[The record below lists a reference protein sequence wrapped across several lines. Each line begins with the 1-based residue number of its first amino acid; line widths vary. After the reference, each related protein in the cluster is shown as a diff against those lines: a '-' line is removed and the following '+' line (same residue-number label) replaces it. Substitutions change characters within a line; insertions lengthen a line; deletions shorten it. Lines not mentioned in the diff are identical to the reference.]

1 MMRGLHHIKDEHA
14 EKSLFRS
21 RAMIA
26 FILIFLAL
34 AILAARFTYLQVWKY
49 GSFQV
54 QADKNRIRLQ
64 TVAPS
69 RGMIYDR
76 NGVLLA
82 ENKPAYR
89 LEITTERLARP
100 KIDGKRISLAQSRD
114 DTLSE
119 LEKLV
124 TITPTQRKRFLRK
137 SQQSKSFR
145 PVPLRLSLNEE
156 ELSRV
161 AVNRHR
167 LPGVEITPYLTRHY
181 PGGKAMTHL
190 TGYVGRIDE
199 GDLAGLDQE
208 NYHANTHIGKTGV
221 ERYREDILHGISGFE
236 KVETNAQG
244 RVLRVLERE
253 DPEAGQDL
261 ILAIDSRLQLAAW
274 DAMGDYS
281 GSVIAL
287 DPNNGDVLAMVSKP
301 GFDAN
306 LFVNGITQSDYSR
319 ILNAPDRPLY
329 NRALKGGYEP
339 GSTFKPFVALAG
351 LEGGTVNLE
360 TRVFSSGE
368 FYLPNVS
375 RPYRDWRP
383 GGHGWV
389 TVRSALQQSVNTY
402 FYELGV
408 KLGIDA
414 MHDYIQQ
421 FGFGRQTGIDLF
433 GEGVG
438 VLPSRAW
445 KRTRF
450 DQPWYPGETVIAA
463 IGQGY
468 NVTTPLQLA
477 SATATLAMNG
487 KRYIPRLVRGFKK
500 YGSQEVD
507 WLLPTLDTPVPVVNP
522 LNWAEVRGG
531 MEDVVNS
538 PTGTARKISV
548 GAAYRIAG
556 KSGTAQVFQL
566 AKGQKYDASA
576 IDRRLRN
583 NALFVA
589 WAPAEAPKIV
599 VAIII
604 EHALGGGSSTAA
616 PIARI
621 LLDTWLIEAGH
632 LEDESLAPP
641 LQNQQAGR

>member
-1 MMRGLHHIKDEHA
+1 MMRGFHHIKDEHA

-21 RAMIA
+21 RAVVA
-26 FILIFLAL
+26 FLLILIAL
-34 AILAARFTYLQVWKY
+34 VLLAARFTYLQVWKH
-49 GSFQV
+49 GSFQA

-64 TVAPS
+64 IVAPS

-76 NGVLLA
+76 NGILLA

-89 LEITTERLARP
+89 LEIATERLARP
-100 KIDGKRISLAQSRD
+100 RIAGNRMPLSEALEN
-114 DTLSE
+114 TLSE

-137 SQQSKSFR
+137 SRQSKSFQ
-145 PVPLRLSLNEE
+145 PVPLRLSLTEE

-167 LPGVEITPYLTRHY
+167 LPGVEITPYLTRY
-181 PGGKAMTHL
+181 YSGGEAMTHL

-199 GDLAGLDQE
+199 GDLQELDQE
-208 NYHANTHIGKTGV
+208 NYQANTHIGKTGV
-221 ERYREDILHGISGFE
+221 ERFREGLLHGVSGFE

-244 RVLRVLERE
+244 RVLRVLERK
-253 DPEAGQDL
+253 DPQAGQDL
-261 ILAIDSRLQLAAW
+261 VLSIDSRLQLAAW
-274 DAMGDYS
+274 EAMGEYS
-281 GSVIAL
+281 GSVVAI

-306 LFVNGITQSDYSR
+306 LFVNGITQTDYSR

-351 LEGGTVNLE
+351 LESGTVNIE
-360 TRVFSSGE
+360 TRVFSSGK

-375 RPYRDWRP
+375 RPYRDWRK

-408 KLGIDA
+408 KLGIDS
-414 MHDYIQQ
+414 MHEYIQQ

-438 VLPSRAW
+438 VLPSRDW
-445 KRTRF
+445 KRARF
-450 DQPWYPGETVIAA
+450 NQPWYPGETVIAA

-487 KRYIPRLVRGFKK
+487 KRYTPRLLRGLKE
-500 YGSQEVD
+500 YGRLQTD
-507 WLLPTLDTPVPVVNP
+507 WLPPTEADAVPVVNP
-522 LNWAEVRGG
+522 VNWEEVRGG

-538 PTGTARKISV
+538 STGTARKISV

-556 KSGTAQVFQL
+556 KSGTAQVFGL
-566 AKGQKYDASA
+566 AKGQEYDAST

-589 WAPAEAPKIV
+589 WAPVEAPKIV
-599 VAIII
+599 VAVII

-616 PIARI
+616 PIARV
-621 LLDTWLIEAGH
+621 LLDEWLIEAGH
-632 LEDESLAPP
+632 LGDISSEATAPDGP
-641 LQNQQAGR
+641 VL

>member
-1 MMRGLHHIKDEHA
+1 MAGLHHIKDEHS

-21 RAMIA
+21 RAMFA
-26 FILIFLAL
+26 FSLILLAL
-34 AILAARFTYLQVWKY
+34 VLLAVRFVYLQVWKH
-49 GSFQV
+49 GSFKA
-54 QADKNRIRLQ
+54 QADKNRIRVQ
-64 TVAPS
+64 VVAPS

-89 LEITTERLARP
+89 LEITAERLVRP
-100 KIDGKRISLAQSRD
+100 KVSGKRISRQAALEITLA
-114 DTLSE
+114 E
-119 LEKLV
+119 LDKLIV
-124 TITPTQRKRFLRK
+124 ITPTQRQRFLRK
-137 SQQSKSFR
+137 IQQVKPFR
-145 PVPLRLSLNEE
+145 PVSVRLSLSEAE
-156 ELSRV
+156 VSRV

-181 PGGKAMTHL
+181 PGGEAMTHI

-199 GDLAGLDQE
+199 GDLKQLDQQ
-208 NYHANTHIGKTGV
+208 NYLANTHVGKTGV
-221 ERYREDILHGISGFE
+221 ENFREKLLHGQSGFE
-236 KVETNAQG
+236 KIETNAQG
-244 RVLRVLERE
+244 RVLRVLEKE

-261 ILAIDSRLQLAAW
+261 ILTIDSRLQQAAW
-274 DAMGDYS
+274 EALGDYS
-281 GSVIAL
+281 GSIVAI

-351 LEGGTVNLE
+351 LEGGVVNIN

-368 FYLPNVS
+368 YYLPNVS
-375 RPYRDWRP
+375 RPYGDWQE

-389 TVRSALQQSVNTY
+389 TVRGALTQSVNTY
-402 FYELGV
+402 FYELGY
-408 KLGIDA
+408 KLGIDT
-414 MHDYIQQ
+414 MHDYIQK
-421 FGFGRQTGIDLF
+421 FGFGQKTGIDLF

-438 VLPSRAW
+438 ILPSRAW

-450 DQPWYPGETVIAA
+450 NQPWYPGETVIAA
-463 IGQGY
+463 IGQGF
-468 NVTTPLQLA
+468 NVVTPLQLA

-487 KRYIPRLVRGFKK
+487 KRFTPRLLLGLKK
-500 YGSQEVD
+500 YGHKNTD
-507 WLLPTLDTPVPVVNP
+507 WLPSREAVTVPVVDP
-522 LNWAEVRGG
+522 ENWAAVRGG
-531 MEDVVNS
+531 MEDVVHS
-538 PTGTARKISV
+538 ATGTARKI
-548 GAAYRIAG
+548 GIDAAYRIAG
-556 KSGTAQVFQL
+556 KSGTAQLVKL
-566 AKGQKYDASA
+566 VKGQKYDAKS
-576 IDRRLRN
+576 IDRRLRD

-589 WAPAEAPKIV
+589 WAPVDAPKIV

-604 EHALGGGSSTAA
+604 EHSLGGGSSTAA

-621 LLDTWLIEAGH
+621 LLDQWLLADTAVNAGKG
-632 LEDESLAPP
+632 DGFA
-641 LQNQQAGR
+641 QQQAVE

>member
-1 MMRGLHHIKDEHA
+1 MAGYHHIKDEHA

-21 RAMIA
+21 RAMFA
-26 FILIFLAL
+26 FFLILLAL
-34 AILAARFTYLQVWKY
+34 VLLALRFTYLQVWKH
-49 GSFQV
+49 GSFQA
-54 QADKNRIRLQ
+54 QADKNRIRVQ
-64 TVAPS
+64 VVAPS

-89 LEITTERLARP
+89 LEITAERLARP
-100 KIDGKRISLAQSRD
+100 KASGKRISRQAALEITLA
-114 DTLSE
+114 E
-119 LEKLV
+119 LEKLIV
-124 TITPTQRKRFLRK
+124 ITPTQRHRFLRK
-137 SQQSKSFR
+137 IQQVKAFR
-145 PVPLRLSLNEE
+145 PVSLRLSLSEQE
-156 ELSRV
+156 VSRV

-167 LPGVEITPYLTRHY
+167 LPGVEITPYLTRYY
-181 PGGKAMTHL
+181 PGGEAMTHL

-199 GDLAGLDQE
+199 GDLKQLDQD
-208 NYHANTHIGKTGV
+208 NYLDNTHIGKTGV
-221 ERYREDILHGISGFE
+221 ENYREALLHGQSGFQ
-236 KVETNAQG
+236 KIETNAQG
-244 RVLRVLERE
+244 RVLRVLEKK

-261 ILAIDSRLQLAAW
+261 ILTIDSRLQLAAW
-274 DAMGDYS
+274 EALGDYS
-281 GSVIAL
+281 GSVVAI

-301 GFDAN
+301 SFDAN

-319 ILNAPDRPLY
+319 ILNAPDRPLF

-351 LEGGTVNLE
+351 LEGGMVNVD
-360 TRVFSSGE
+360 TRIFSSGE
-368 FYLPNVS
+368 YYLPKVS
-375 RPYRDWRP
+375 RPYGDWKK

-389 TVRSALQQSVNTY
+389 TVRAALTQSVNTY
-402 FYELGV
+402 FYELGY

-414 MHDYIQQ
+414 MHDYIQM
-421 FGFGRQTGIDLF
+421 FGFGQKTGIDLY

-438 VLPSRAW
+438 ILPSRAW
-445 KRTRF
+445 KRGHF

-468 NVTTPLQLA
+468 NVATPLQLA

-487 KRYIPRLVRGFKK
+487 KRFTPRLLLGLKK
-500 YGSQEVD
+500 YGHKSTD
-507 WLLPTLDTPVPVVNP
+507 WLPASEATLVPVVDP
-522 LNWAEVRGG
+522 KNWAAVRAG

-538 PTGTARKISV
+538 ATGTARKISI
-548 GAAYRIAG
+548 GATYRIAG
-556 KSGTAQVFQL
+556 KSGTAQMFKL
-566 AKGQKYDASA
+566 AKDQKYDAET
-576 IDRRLRN
+576 IDPRLRN

-604 EHALGGGSSTAA
+604 EHSLGGGSSTAA

-621 LLDTWLIEAGH
+621 LLDQWLLTADQVEAASS
-632 LEDESLAPP
+632 ESLAQRVPVE
-641 LQNQQAGR
+641 